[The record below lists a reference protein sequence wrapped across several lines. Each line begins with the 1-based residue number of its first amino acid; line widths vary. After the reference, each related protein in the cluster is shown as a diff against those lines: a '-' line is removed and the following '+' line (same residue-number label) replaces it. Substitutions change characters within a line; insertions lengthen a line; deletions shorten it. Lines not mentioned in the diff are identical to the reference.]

1 MNKLWW
7 RWDGGKTGGVVF
19 AVGGEIMTSDS
30 MITMCGCVWGGGEG
44 GRENGDGHGGLGEW
58 RSWNQICLKI
68 YGILNGRNIEI
79 R

>member
-30 MITMCGCVWGGGEG
+30 MITMYGCVCVGGGGG
-44 GRENGDGHGGLGEW
+44 GRERMVMGMEVSGSGGLGT
-58 RSWNQICLKI
+58 KFA
-68 YGILNGRNIEI
+68 
-79 R
+79 